1 MTADYCQRSG
11 QHKQGSN
18 CSQTSPQSPHNP
30 LALSQPLTLS
40 PLLFPLAHR
49 LQIYP
54 ALLCGSLGFS
64 LTLSTLLLCPLL
76 SLHWHH
82 LSFLKTAQESVSPC
96 TRHAFSLPWPA
107 NVPGAGHLSLTRILL
122 SIYCKCS
129 HTASPPPGSLTNARP
144 PQPTHFLT
152 SLPPHTHQKLALLP
166 TDLLETLH
174 FCLKLSPFRNELKRL
189 PQQQSTV
196 SEREGELG
204 MQLWPSKRTSKQKQ
218 TVMLNK

>member
-30 LALSQPLTLS
+30 LALSQPPTLF

-107 NVPGAGHLSLTRILL
+107 NVPGAGHLSLTAHSSVHLL
-122 SIYCKCS
+122 QMLTHCFSTTRLTDKCQATTTNAFPDL
-129 HTASPPPGSLTNARP
+129 TASSHSPEAGSAAHRP
-144 PQPTHFLT
+144 SRNTSFL
-152 SLPPHTHQKLALLP
+152 PEALS
-166 TDLLETLH
+166 
-174 FCLKLSPFRNELKRL
+174 F
-189 PQQQSTV
+189 
-196 SEREGELG
+196 
-204 MQLWPSKRTSKQKQ
+204 
-218 TVMLNK
+218 

>member
-54 ALLCGSLGFS
+54 ALLCGPLGFS

-76 SLHWHH
+76 LATLASSVLSQDSPRICVSLYPTRF
-82 LSFLKTAQESVSPC
+82 LSALAGKRPWSWP
-96 TRHAFSLPWPA
+96 SLSR
-107 NVPGAGHLSLTRILL
+107 LILL

-129 HTASPPPGSLTNARP
+129 HTASPPPGTDKRPATTTKASPDLTAASHSPEAGSAAHRP
-144 PQPTHFLT
+144 SRNTSFL
-152 SLPPHTHQKLALLP
+152 PEALS
-166 TDLLETLH
+166 
-174 FCLKLSPFRNELKRL
+174 F
-189 PQQQSTV
+189 
-196 SEREGELG
+196 
-204 MQLWPSKRTSKQKQ
+204 
-218 TVMLNK
+218 

>member
-76 SLHWHH
+76 LATLASSVLSQDSPRICVSLYPTRFLSALAGKRPWSWSSLSHGSFFCPSTANAHTLLLHH
-82 LSFLKTAQESVSPC
+82 QA
-96 TRHAFSLPWPA
+96 H
-107 NVPGAGHLSLTRILL
+107 
-122 SIYCKCS
+122 
-129 HTASPPPGSLTNARP
+129 
-144 PQPTHFLT
+144 
-152 SLPPHTHQKLALLP
+152 
-166 TDLLETLH
+166 
-174 FCLKLSPFRNELKRL
+174 
-189 PQQQSTV
+189 
-196 SEREGELG
+196 
-204 MQLWPSKRTSKQKQ
+204 
-218 TVMLNK
+218 